1 MDPWMS
7 EALRVAIGAV
17 TALHGDDNDA
27 VNVVYRSYV
36 GSIEAEL
43 GKDQAARCLR
53 LGLTELAVRL
63 LLRLDA
69 LGFDPLDELGDL
81 ARLSLTAAG

>member
-1 MDPWMS
+1 MS

-17 TALHGDDNDA
+17 TALNGDDNDA

-36 GSIEAEL
+36 ESIEAEL
-43 GKDQAARCLR
+43 GKDQAARFLR

-69 LGFDPLDELGDL
+69 LGFDPLDVLGDL
-81 ARLSLTAAG
+81 AQLSLTAAG